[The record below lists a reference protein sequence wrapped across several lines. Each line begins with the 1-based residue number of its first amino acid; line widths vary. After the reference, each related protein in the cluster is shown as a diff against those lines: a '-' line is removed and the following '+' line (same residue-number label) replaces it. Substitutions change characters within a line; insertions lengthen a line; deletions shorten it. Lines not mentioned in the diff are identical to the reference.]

1 MISGADLKFPAA
13 WRNVF
18 GSREEKRN
26 PPTTREVLGKT
37 SVSQSEQETREYEFF
52 RRVMLANGTK
62 KSTESNRLDDLN
74 QAVFPH
80 IARIGEAPVRIMD
93 VGVSSGVSTLE
104 WYEQLAGQ
112 RIPCDITGTDL
123 TVYASLLS
131 LGRNLEA
138 LIDRDRNILHLDVF
152 GRGAPPVAD
161 GLRSISA
168 GILRGV
174 FQATMLLDGKLPP
187 LRGHIRE
194 AAKGRLLRCE
204 PVALLTSRLAQHKS
218 LRIIE
223 DDLEAIESAE
233 FKKAFHVVRAA
244 NILNRV
250 YFPERVL
257 AQMVRKLKERLKA
270 NGLLIIC
277 RTDNKTNNA
286 TVFEST
292 ADSKLRVVARLG
304 SGSEIEEL
312 VTGI

>member
-1 MISGADLKFPAA
+1 MISGADLKIPASS
-13 WRNVF
+13 RDVF
-18 GSREEKRN
+18 DAGEEKRY
-26 PPTTREVLGKT
+26 PPTTREFLGKT
-37 SVSQSEQETREYEFF
+37 PLSKDERESREYEFF
-52 RRVMLANGTK
+52 RRVVLANGTR
-62 KSTESNRLDDLN
+62 KSTQSNRLNDLN

-80 IARIGEAPVRIMD
+80 IARIAESPVRIMD

-112 RIPCDITGTDL
+112 RVPCDMTGTDL
-123 TVYASLLS
+123 IVYASLVS
-131 LGRNLEA
+131 LGKNLQA

-152 GRGAPPVAD
+152 GRGVPPVAL

-168 GILRGV
+168 CILRGI
-174 FQATMLLDGKLPP
+174 FQATMALDGKLPP

-194 AAKGRLLRCE
+194 AAKGRLLQCE
-204 PVALLTSRLAQHKS
+204 PIALLTSRLAQHES
-218 LRIIE
+218 LRVIE
-223 DDLEAIESAE
+223 DDLEGTERPE

-257 AQMVRKLKERLKA
+257 AQMVRKLKERLKE

-277 RTDNKTNNA
+277 RTDDKTNNA
-286 TVFEST
+286 TVFEAT
-292 ADSKLRVVARLG
+292 ADSKLRVVTRLG

-312 VTGI
+312 ATGI